1 MDESRFSSNNPD
13 LTPGN
18 SGLGGSAEGGVNNQ
32 FGTTAT
38 GTTGLPGD
46 GGIGIEHSAEE
57 TGAFSSNVV
66 SMLEKFGVGETQLN
80 AVREALKNANVEQSL
95 EKAREQVNEA
105 VTNARTFAKKNPGA
119 VMAGIAVVVIGAGLI
134 AGAALRRNTEKL

>member
-18 SGLGGSAEGGVNNQ
+18 SGLGGTAEGSTTNQ
-32 FGTTAT
+32 FGTTP
-38 GTTGLPGD
+38 GSTGLPGD

-57 TGAFSSNVV
+57 SGAFSSNVV
-66 SMLEKFGVGETQLN
+66 SMLEKFGVGESQLN

>member
-13 LTPGN
+13 VTAGN
-18 SGLGGSAEGGVNNQ
+18 SGLGGPAEGTTNQ
-32 FGTTAT
+32 FGTTPS
-38 GTTGLPGD
+38 GSTGLPSES
-46 GGIGIEHSAEE
+46 IGIEHSAEE

-66 SMLEKFGVGETQLN
+66 SMLEKLGVGESQLN

-105 VTNARTFAKKNPGA
+105 VNSARTFAKRNPGA